1 MTATPIPRT
10 LAMTAYGDLDNSIIS
25 ELPSGRGEI
34 STLCTSEDKRKEVA
48 EKAQREIEKGRQVY
62 WVCPLIEES
71 EVDEE
76 GMTSTSLFFAG

>member
-34 STLCTSEDKRKEVA
+34 STLCTSEDKRKEVV
-48 EKAQREIEKGRQVY
+48 EKAQREIEMGRQVY
-62 WVCPLIEES
+62 WV
-71 EVDEE
+71 
-76 GMTSTSLFFAG
+76 